1 MRLPLMAS
9 ALVRVDVTM
18 RWVLRIGAFA
28 LPLVLFWTTF
38 DRFVLAKLLTARLLC
53 LVLAA
58 LLLARIAISGWPGWK
73 RTPIDLPL
81 IAFIASAALASVF
94 AINGNVALFGSYFRY
109 EGLFTI
115 VLYGVLFWLGVQVL
129 RDSDDASGLI
139 RSLLASGFVVS
150 VFAVLQSVFGWGL
163 ADPGSCEALR
173 PFSTLGN
180 AIELGAFLA
189 LLLPVAFHE
198 LLSARSVLQRL
209 IAGNVVV
216 VIALAF
222 LLTLARSAW
231 IGAVIGVGVVLVA
244 NRPRWPVWAG
254 LASVFGLIV
263 ALAFVQVAAPSRGA
277 LPVGACLLGRGLS
290 VTTPMSGST
299 GNRLHVWKDSL
310 SLIPRR
316 PLVGYGPDSFGLTYP
331 TVQTGDWEPGDHF
344 DKTHAD
350 VLQVAVTQGLLG
362 VAAYVWLIAAFVL
375 AFWRARASRAV
386 AALFGGWLAY
396 ELTMQVNF
404 SWIPAATPFWLFAAA
419 AMVMSAERPS
429 VPAVPR
435 PALPV
440 RLPLRIAAACAA
452 IVLLVLIAPLVVP
465 PFVADADF
473 YAAVVA
479 AGEGRRDDALRDIAA
494 ARALAPEQ
502 SVYAVEAGNLD
513 IGFGSSR
520 VPAPDWARARV
531 DYEDAARLGTFDP
544 LAFHF
549 LAVADLNLG
558 RPKETLAAARR
569 AVELNR
575 FDPASQAFLA
585 QLTSQLQ

>member
-1 MRLPLMAS
+1 
-9 ALVRVDVTM
+9 
-18 RWVLRIGAFA
+18 
-28 LPLVLFWTTF
+28 
-38 DRFVLAKLLTARLLC
+38 
-53 LVLAA
+53 
-58 LLLARIAISGWPGWK
+58 
-73 RTPIDLPL
+73 
-81 IAFIASAALASVF
+81 
-94 AINGNVALFGSYFRY
+94 
-109 EGLFTI
+109 
-115 VLYGVLFWLGVQVL
+115 
-129 RDSDDASGLI
+129 
-139 RSLLASGFVVS
+139 
-150 VFAVLQSVFGWGL
+150 
-163 ADPGSCEALR
+163 
-173 PFSTLGN
+173 
-180 AIELGAFLA
+180 
-189 LLLPVAFHE
+189 
-198 LLSARSVLQRL
+198 
-209 IAGNVVV
+209 
-216 VIALAF
+216 
-222 LLTLARSAW
+222 
-231 IGAVIGVGVVLVA
+231 
-244 NRPRWPVWAG
+244 VWAG

-263 ALAFVQVAAPSRGA
+263 ALAFAQVAAPSRGA

-316 PLVGYGPDSFGLTYP
+316 PLLGYGPDSFGLTYP

-362 VAAYVWLIAAFVL
+362 VAAYVWLLAAFVL

-386 AALFGGWLAY
+386 VALFGGWLAY

-404 SWIPAATPFWLFAAA
+404 SWIPAAAPFWLFAAA
-419 AMVMSAERPS
+419 AVVIAAERPS

-435 PALPV
+435 PASPV

-452 IVLLVLIAPLVVP
+452 IVLLGLIAPLVVRP
-465 PFVADADF
+465 LIADADF
-473 YAAVVA
+473 YAAIVA
-479 AGEGRRDDALRDIAA
+479 AGEGRRDDARRYIAA

-520 VPAPDWARARV
+520 VPAPDWARARI

-558 RPKETLAAARR
+558 QPNEALAAAGR